1 MFVLVCKIWAK
12 GKKMLLS
19 KNVNL
24 IFPSFLQ
31 NHPIEQRLR
40 KHAYFFFANNLMTL
54 MTVAL
59 NAIQ

>member
-1 MFVLVCKIWAK
+1 M
-12 GKKMLLS
+12 GKRGKRMLLS
-19 KNVNL
+19 TNVNL
-24 IFPSFLQ
+24 IFPSFFQ

>member
-1 MFVLVCKIWAK
+1 
-12 GKKMLLS
+12 MLLS

-40 KHAYFFFANNLMTL
+40 KHAHFFFANKLITL

-59 NAIQ
+59 KAIE